1 MMIPFNRPLNLGGE
15 AQAVATALAL
25 GELASGQAIRACEQ
39 WFEHHTGAHQ
49 ALMMPSCTHA
59 LELAALLAGI
69 GPGDEVIMP
78 SYTFASTANAF
89 VLRGATPVFVDIR
102 PDTCNM
108 DESLVEAAITPRTRA
123 IVPVH
128 YAGVS
133 CEMSSIMALADKY
146 GLIVIEDAA
155 QGMMATWRDRPLGSI
170 GHFGAYSFHASKN
183 FTSGGEGGVLLVNDA
198 RFVERAEVLREKG
211 TDRAAFLRG
220 LVSRYS
226 WRDVG
231 SSYVPSEIQAAC
243 LLVQLD
249 QAEQVNAARRALW
262 HRYRDAFAAHALAGI
277 VSLPDVPDDCAH
289 NGHLFYL
296 ILPSASARDDVLR
309 AAVAQGVGATSHYV
323 PLHSSPAGIRWCRFH
338 GADRYTSSL
347 ASRIVRLPLFY
358 SLGSAE
364 QAAVVAVVSDLLNGQ
379 AP

>member
-15 AQAVATALAL
+15 AHAVAKALAL
-25 GELASGQAIRACEQ
+25 GELASGQAISACEQ
-39 WFEHHTGAHQ
+39 WFERHAGCLR
-49 ALMMPSCTHA
+49 ALMVPSCTHA

-69 GPGDEVIMP
+69 GAGDEVIMP

-108 DESLVEAAITPRTRA
+108 DEGLVEAAITPRTRA

-128 YAGVS
+128 YAGVA

-155 QGMMATWRDRPLGSI
+155 QGMMATWRERPLGSI

-183 FTSGGEGGVLLVNDA
+183 YTSGGEGGLLLVNDA

-220 LVSRYS
+220 MVSRYS

-249 QAEQVNAARRALW
+249 QAEQVNMARRAFW
-262 HRYRDAFAAHALAGI
+262 HAYRDAFAAHASMGI
-277 VSLPDVPDDCAH
+277 VSLPGVPEDCAH

-296 ILPSASARDDVLR
+296 ILASASARDDLLR
-309 AAVAQGVGATSHYV
+309 GAAAQGIGATSHYV
-323 PLHSSPAGIRWCRFH
+323 PLHTSPAGIRWGRFQ
-338 GADRYTSSL
+338 GADRLTSSL

-358 SLGSAE
+358 SLANQE
-364 QAAVVAVVSDLLNGQ
+364 QAAVIGVVRDLLGGL
-379 AP
+379 PS